1 MTSQRTIAVVTGASS
16 GIGRVYA
23 DRLAARGHD
32 LILVARR
39 ADRLRALAADL
50 HGRHGIA
57 VEVMPANLTIDADLV
72 RLEHR
77 LAEEPGI
84 AVLVNSAGN
93 GKLGPILAM
102 TDADAADTI
111 LLNAVA
117 VSRLSRAALRAFTAR
132 KAGTIINIASAA
144 ALHALPLN
152 TLYSATKAFVLTLSR
167 GLQQEAAGTDVRVHT
182 VMPALTETEF
192 FDGSGLSLGDFD
204 PALVMPVDEMVD
216 AALAG
221 LDRGEDVT
229 FASLHD
235 AALLE
240 RFDAARMALY
250 DAAGSTGTSAP
261 RYRKAA

>member
-1 MTSQRTIAVVTGASS
+1 
-16 GIGRVYA
+16 
-23 DRLAARGHD
+23 L
-32 LILVARR
+32 
-39 ADRLRALAADL
+39 
-50 HGRHGIA
+50 
-57 VEVMPANLTIDADLV
+57 
-72 RLEHR
+72 
-77 LAEEPGI
+77 
-84 AVLVNSAGN
+84 NSAGN

-102 TDADAADTI
+102 SDADAADTI
-111 LLNAVA
+111 MLNAVA

-132 KAGTIINIASAA
+132 GAGTIINIASAA
-144 ALHALPLN
+144 GLHALPLN
-152 TLYSATKAFVLTLSR
+152 TLYSATKAFVVTLSR
-167 GLQQEAAGTDVRVHT
+167 GLQQEAVGTGVRIHT

-192 FDGSGLSLGDFD
+192 FNGSGLSLADFD

-229 FASLHD
+229 FPSLHD

-250 DAAGSTGTSAP
+250 DAAGHTGTSAP